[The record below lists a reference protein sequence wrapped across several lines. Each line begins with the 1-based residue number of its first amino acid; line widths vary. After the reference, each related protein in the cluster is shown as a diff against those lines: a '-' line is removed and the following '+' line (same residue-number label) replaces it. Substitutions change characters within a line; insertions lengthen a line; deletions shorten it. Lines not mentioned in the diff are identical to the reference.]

1 MGIVRI
7 ILGVKCFMTAVF
19 LILTQISVYEE

>member
-7 ILGVKCFMTAVF
+7 ILGIKCFMMAVF